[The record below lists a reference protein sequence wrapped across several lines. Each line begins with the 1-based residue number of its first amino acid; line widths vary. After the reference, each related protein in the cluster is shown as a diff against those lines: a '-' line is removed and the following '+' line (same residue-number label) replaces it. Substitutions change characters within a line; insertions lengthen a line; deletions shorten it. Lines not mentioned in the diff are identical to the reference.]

1 MDDRELLADL
11 YRSAVA
17 AADPE
22 AAMEKCL
29 PKDRTSPVVVVGAGK
44 ASARMAAILESLWQ
58 GQASGVVVVPYGY
71 GAPTESVQILEAGH
85 PVPDR
90 NGLAAVS
97 EIQNAVQC
105 LGSEDFVVALISGG
119 GSALL
124 PSPPPGFSLEDEV
137 AMNEALLASGAPI
150 AAMNAVRKQF
160 SLVKGG
166 RLAASA
172 SPARVLTLVVSD
184 VPGDDPA
191 LVASGPTIADGSTA
205 ADAREAIR
213 RYQIRLPERVDEFI
227 RSGGLPQ
234 PTLRVQ
240 EQARNEVK
248 VVASA
253 RLSLEAAARR
263 AEDRGLNVR
272 ILSDSIE
279 GESREVAKV
288 LGAIAKEVLRWN
300 RPWPKPA
307 VLLSGGETTVT
318 LRPASERGSGGPN
331 TELQLA
337 FALEVA
343 GCEGLASLAADTD
356 GIDGTGSNAGAFVSG
371 STIGLMRNA
380 GVDPAAVLARNDAA
394 TGFGMIDGL
403 FAPGPTGTNVNDFRA
418 IIVR

>member
-22 AAMEKCL
+22 AAMDKCL
-29 PKDRTSPVVVVGAGK
+29 PNDRTGPVVVVGAGK

-58 GQASGVVVVPYGY
+58 GQVSGVVVVPYGY
-71 GAPTESVQILEAGH
+71 GAPTEFVRILEAGH

-90 NGLAAVS
+90 NGLAAAS
-97 EIQNAVQC
+97 EIQNAVR
-105 LGSEDFVVALISGG
+105 GFGPENFVVALISGG

-124 PSPPPGFSLEDEV
+124 PSPPPGFSLEDEA

-166 RLAASA
+166 RLVALA
-172 SPARVLTLVVSD
+172 SPARMLTLVVSD

-191 LVASGPTIADGSTA
+191 LVASGPTVADGTTA
-205 ADAREAIR
+205 ADACEAIR
-213 RYQIRLPERVDEFI
+213 RYQIRLPERIHEFI
-227 RSGGLPQ
+227 RVGGLPQ
-234 PTLRVQ
+234 PTSSVQ
-240 EQARNEVK
+240 EQAQNGVK

-263 AEDRGLNVR
+263 ATDCGLNAP

-288 LGAIAKEVLRWN
+288 LGAVAKEVLRWN
-300 RPWPKPA
+300 RPWRKPT

-318 LRPASERGSGGPN
+318 LRPSSERRSGGPN

-343 GCEGLASLAADTD
+343 DCEGIASLAADTD

-371 STIGLMRNA
+371 STIELMRNA
-380 GVDPAAVLARNDAA
+380 GIDPAAMLERNDAA

>member
-22 AAMEKCL
+22 AAMDKCL
-29 PKDRTSPVVVVGAGK
+29 PKDRTGSVVVVGAGK
-44 ASARMAAILESLWQ
+44 ASARMAAILESLWK

-71 GAPTESVQILEAGH
+71 GASTESIRILEAGH
-85 PVPDR
+85 PVPDQ
-90 NGLAAVS
+90 NGLAAAS
-97 EIQNAVQC
+97 EIQNAVRG
-105 LGSEDFVVALISGG
+105 LGPGDLVVALISGG

-124 PSPPPGFSLEDEV
+124 PSPPPGFSLEDEA

-191 LVASGPTIADGSTA
+191 LVASGPTVADGSTA
-205 ADAREAIR
+205 ADAREAID
-213 RYQIRLPERVDEFI
+213 RYRIRLPERVHEFI

-234 PTLRVQ
+234 PEWSVQ
-240 EQARNEVK
+240 EQARGEVK

-263 AEDRGLNVR
+263 AEEWGLNAC

-288 LGAIAKEVLRWN
+288 LGAVSKEVLRWN
-300 RPWPKPA
+300 RPCRKPA
-307 VLLSGGETTVT
+307 VLLSGGETTVM
-318 LRPASERGSGGPN
+318 LGPASERGSGGPN

-371 STIGLMRNA
+371 STIELMRNA
-380 GVDPAAVLARNDAA
+380 GIDPAAMLARNDAA

>member
-22 AAMEKCL
+22 SAMDKFL
-29 PKDRTSPVVVVGAGK
+29 PKDRTGPVVVVGAGK

-71 GAPTESVQILEAGH
+71 GAPTESVRILEAGH

-90 NGLAAVS
+90 SGLAAAS
-97 EIQNAVQC
+97 EIQDAVQG
-105 LGSEDFVVALISGG
+105 LGPEDLIVALISGG

-124 PSPPPGFSLEDEV
+124 PSPPPGFSLEDEA

-172 SPARVLTLVVSD
+172 APARMLTLVVSD

-191 LVASGPTIADGSTA
+191 LVASGPTVADGSTS
-205 ADAREAIR
+205 ADAREAID
-213 RYQIRLPERVDEFI
+213 RYRIRLPERVHEFI
-227 RSGGLPQ
+227 RSGGPPQ
-234 PTLRVQ
+234 PELSVR
-240 EQARNEVK
+240 ERAGSEVR

-263 AEDRGLNVR
+263 AEECGLNAH

-288 LGAIAKEVLRWN
+288 LGAVAKEVLRWN
-300 RPWPKPA
+300 RPWRKPA

-356 GIDGTGSNAGAFVSG
+356 GIDGSGSNAGAFVSG
-371 STIGLMRNA
+371 RTIELMRSV
-380 GVDPAAVLARNDAA
+380 GVDPAAMLARNDAA
-394 TGFGMIDGL
+394 TGFGMIEGL